1 MKQTDING
9 KQTKGQYRQGFDD
22 SFIIAYLTLVQV
34 QPIVGMPLIFL
45 VKNRRACPP
54 GSQQSPGTGYSLG
67 TDVQPVVTKWS
78 IIKN

>member
-1 MKQTDING
+1 MKQTDLNG
-9 KQTKGQYRQGFDD
+9 KQAEGQYRQGFDD

-34 QPIVGMPLIFL
+34 QPIVRMPLIFL
-45 VKNRRACPP
+45 VKNRGNCPP
-54 GSQQSPGTGYSLG
+54 GYPQSPGTGYSLG